1 MTVSLVPAGIPV
13 CGVNTAASP
22 SRCHA
27 PATAGDSRG
36 SGADAGSGW
45 LNVTVILSPPSTPR
59 LPAAGLTETSRSGG
73 GGGAGLAAR
82 CTAGCCRGAG
92 GALRATAA

>member
-1 MTVSLVPAGIPV
+1 MTVSLVPAGIPG

-45 LNVTVILSPPSTPR
+45 LKVTVMLSAPSTPR
-59 LPAAGLTETSRSGG
+59 LPAAGLTDSSRSGG
-73 GGGAGLAAR
+73 GGGAGRAGGAA
-82 CTAGCCRGAG
+82 ACCRGAG
-92 GALRATAA
+92 DPLWATAA